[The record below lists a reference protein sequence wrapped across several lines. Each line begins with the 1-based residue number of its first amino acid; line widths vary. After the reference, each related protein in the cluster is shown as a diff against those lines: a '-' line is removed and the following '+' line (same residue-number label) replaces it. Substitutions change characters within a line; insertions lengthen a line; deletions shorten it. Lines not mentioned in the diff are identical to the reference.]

1 MRNKITVVGAG
12 NVGATTAQRL
22 AERDYADIV
31 LVDIVEGM
39 PQGKVLDLNQAGP
52 VVGYE
57 ANLTGTNGYE
67 ETSGSDIV
75 VITSGFPRQPGMS
88 RDDLLSK
95 NKEIVGGVAKQVAER
110 SPDAIVIVVTNPL
123 DAMCHVALDV
133 TQFPRQRV
141 IGMAG
146 VLDSARYRTF
156 IAREL
161 DVSVRD
167 VHGFV
172 LGGHGDSMVPLPR
185 YTTVAG
191 IPLTSLLSTERIDAI
206 VDRARNGGAEIV
218 SLLKSG
224 SAYYAPSASVVE
236 MVDSILLDKKR
247 VLPCA
252 AYLEGEY
259 GIQGIFMG
267 VPCVLGARGVE
278 KVLEIKLDDE
288 ERAALMRSADSVR
301 ELWSAT
307 RNAMEAP
314 AG

>member
-39 PQGKVLDLNQAGP
+39 PQGKCLDLNQAGP

-57 ANLTGTNGYE
+57 AALTGTNGYE
-67 ETSGSDIV
+67 ETAGSDIV

-95 NKEIVGGVAKQVAER
+95 NKEIVGGVAQQVAER

-146 VLDSARYRTF
+146 ILDSARFRTF
-156 IAREL
+156 LAWEL
-161 DVSVRD
+161 GVSVRD
-167 VHGFV
+167 VTGFV
-172 LGGHGDSMVPLPR
+172 LGGHGDTMVPVVS
-185 YTTVAG
+185 YTNVAG
-191 IPLTSLLSTERIDAI
+191 IPIRQKIADGRLEEI
-206 VDRARNGGAEIV
+206 VQRTRDGGAEV
-218 SLLKSG
+218 VKLLQKG
-224 SAYYAPSASVVE
+224 SAFYAPSAAVAE
-236 MVDSILLDKKR
+236 MVDAIVYDQKR

-252 AYLEGEY
+252 ALCQGEF
-259 GIQGIFMG
+259 GIDGLFVG
-267 VPCVLGARGVE
+267 VPVRLGKVGVE
-278 KVLEIKLDDE
+278 EIVEIELESDE
-288 ERAALMRSADSVR
+288 QEQLKKSADAVK
-301 ELWSAT
+301 ELVD
-307 RNAMEAP
+307 AMASL
-314 AG
+314 